1 MIDGLE
7 LLSIRNNRWIKAL
20 IDVSLSDRNIIF
32 KINNAVLVNI
42 VIHFVVHTLHHMVS
56 DKVVGIRQNLKHC
69 LLDIVLEIPSYYRD
83 DTFGIV
89 VSQDLDYIVIVGL
102 NQLSN
107 FSIRCEL
114 KVDISQSCCQ

>member
-1 MIDGLE
+1 MIDELE

-56 DKVVGIRQNLKHC
+56 DKVVGIR
-69 LLDIVLEIPSYYRD
+69 
-83 DTFGIV
+83 
-89 VSQDLDYIVIVGL
+89 
-102 NQLSN
+102 
-107 FSIRCEL
+107 
-114 KVDISQSCCQ
+114 